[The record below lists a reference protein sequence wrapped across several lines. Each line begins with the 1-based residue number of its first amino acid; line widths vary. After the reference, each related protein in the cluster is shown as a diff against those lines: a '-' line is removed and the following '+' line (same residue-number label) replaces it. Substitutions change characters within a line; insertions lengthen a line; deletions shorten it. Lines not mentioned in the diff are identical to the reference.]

1 MMSDNGEKQTDGGRY
16 PEGTSDKKQNPHV
29 NNAINGTANLLF
41 WRGAEWGT
49 VTHFVSFV
57 RNCDLTSHTG
67 EGIGWR

>member
-41 WRGAEWGT
+41 
-49 VTHFVSFV
+49 
-57 RNCDLTSHTG
+57 
-67 EGIGWR
+67 